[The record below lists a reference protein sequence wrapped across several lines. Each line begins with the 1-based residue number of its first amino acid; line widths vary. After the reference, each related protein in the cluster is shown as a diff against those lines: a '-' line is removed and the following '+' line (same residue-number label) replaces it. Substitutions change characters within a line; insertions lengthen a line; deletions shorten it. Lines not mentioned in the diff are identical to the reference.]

1 MRGGQVLDVGSKG
14 TLVKMLRSAPESYR
28 ESDWGIVR
36 KAGKSFHRLVARSDL
51 ASQVYFWVMPHISR
65 RLWPA
70 VQQRLR
76 NSINSVDWPN
86 IALRPRSV
94 TLGNHTEVLLCPHL
108 KEFDIEAALS
118 RRLDYE
124 QEVFA
129 FLETRMMRYGSVIE
143 VGANVGVFTLFFAK
157 RLTGKTGPG
166 NIFAFEP
173 SRQAYQRL
181 LQNLEIN
188 QISNVVP
195 FNCAVGSRLGLFP
208 FFEPA
213 GHLTN
218 GSLDADLARHFAS
231 AVNTLPVLVVD
242 GSFFESL
249 PGLQDPVLLKID
261 AEGSEAPV
269 LSSLEHFI
277 RSHRPD
283 VVIEVLPQYEAKL
296 NAVTFLKRCGYR
308 FFNIA
313 PTGLVAQEGFVAKPS
328 RDYFMTANS

>member
-1 MRGGQVLDVGSKG
+1 MLPGFGCGIEGHTRENDQFG
-14 TLVKMLRSAPESYR
+14 TR
-28 ESDWGIVR
+28 ELPRMGIVR
-36 KAGKSFHRLVARSDL
+36 KAGKSFHGLVARSDL

-76 NSINSVDWPN
+76 NSINSVAWPN

-94 TLGNHTEVLLCPHL
+94 KLGNHTEVLLCPHL
-108 KEFDIEAALS
+108 QEFDMEAALS

-218 GSLDADLARHFAS
+218 GSLDADFARHFAS

-313 PTGLVAQEGFVAKPS
+313 PTGLVAQESFVAKPS